1 MTFAYG
7 LVKVSMDGHMVLECM
22 QEICLLK
29 YFIVLQLDHLSCQP
43 TVDVG

>member
-22 QEICLLK
+22 QEIRLLK
-29 YFIVLQLDHLSCQP
+29 YFIALQLDHLSCQP